1 MKKEPNI
8 VTIAVAAFA
17 VGAIAGY
24 FSGAQSEK
32 KTVIEMEEKKTSEL
46 QQSLD
51 ALVPPL
57 PEVVS
62 VIGGKITAINNGA
75 FIIEIPSLTDRYP
88 KPGVAIA
95 TETKTVRTT
104 AETKIT
110 STSFDSRTFKNGLP
124 QTKAISANSL
134 KVGDVVS
141 VTVSENA
148 RLEQN
153 LTAVSVNRSE

>member
-1 MKKEPNI
+1 MKKENNI
-8 VTIAVAAFA
+8 LTIAITVFA

-24 FSGAQSEK
+24 FLGAKFEK
-32 KTVIEMEEKKTSEL
+32 KSAEMEEKKSGEL

-57 PEVVS
+57 PDVVA
-62 VIGGKITAINNGA
+62 VIGGKITAINNDTLLV
-75 FIIEIPSLTDRYP
+75 EIPSLTDRYP
-88 KPGVAIA
+88 KPGVPMAV
-95 TETKTVRTT
+95 ETKTVRTT

-110 STSFDSRTFKNGLP
+110 STSFDSKTFKNGFP
-124 QTKAISANSL
+124 QTKTIAVKDLTI
-134 KVGDVVS
+134 GDTVS

-153 LTAVSVNRSE
+153 LTAISVNRSE